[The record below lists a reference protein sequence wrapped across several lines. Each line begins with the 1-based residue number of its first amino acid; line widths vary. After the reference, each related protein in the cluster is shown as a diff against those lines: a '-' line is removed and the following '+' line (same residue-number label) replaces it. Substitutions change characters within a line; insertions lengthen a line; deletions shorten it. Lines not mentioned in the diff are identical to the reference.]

1 MPPSLCSELVAPKC
15 KQCNSFLK
23 FFIAYMVRYITGPP
37 SFQQHNQVNMWF
49 IYMEIPGS
57 VAEGMIVCKSENNLS
72 FD

>member
-1 MPPSLCSELVAPKC
+1 
-15 KQCNSFLK
+15 
-23 FFIAYMVRYITGPP
+23 MVRYITGPP